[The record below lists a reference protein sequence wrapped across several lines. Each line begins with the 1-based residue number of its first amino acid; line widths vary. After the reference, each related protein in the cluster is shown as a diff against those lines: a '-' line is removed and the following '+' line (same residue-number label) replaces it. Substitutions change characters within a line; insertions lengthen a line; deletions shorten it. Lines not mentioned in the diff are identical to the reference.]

1 MYAKGLIALNLIP
14 GEDTL
19 TVIGCTTIEAVCLFA
34 ACSAVGIGF
43 SVKNYV
49 NKLASKIALV
59 HH

>member
-43 SVKNYV
+43 SVRISLDLQTY
-49 NKLASKIALV
+49 
-59 HH
+59 